1 MNESKKQTIQLALAP
16 IIIVA
21 TIIAVHFLLRP
32 KPVKPYVPKFTIGQC
47 LDNDL
52 SNEFQK
58 KIYQEAI
65 VKVGKREYMA
75 YVYSYNNAI
84 ITPGFF
90 NSENMQSIDENSKE
104 ISCEPLKKLL
114 RKEHGKRHKK

>member
-1 MNESKKQTIQLALAP
+1 MAP